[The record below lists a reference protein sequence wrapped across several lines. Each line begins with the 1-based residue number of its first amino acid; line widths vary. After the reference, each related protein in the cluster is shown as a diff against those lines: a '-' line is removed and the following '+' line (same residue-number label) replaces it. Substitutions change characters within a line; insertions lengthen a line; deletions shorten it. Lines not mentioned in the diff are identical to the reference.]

1 MDDLDIEKIL
11 GIRNVSEETENI
23 IAEKYPALSDEQK
36 KRILSGIN
44 ITDPETGTEKQV
56 LVVRDSRKKN
66 TACIAACAAALM
78 IVAGAVLRFRIN
90 TTGHAGYSPD
100 MPEVTTSLNDD
111 HDETCPE
118 IILNDDGTFAVP
130 DLTGLDYD
138 LVTERY
144 REYFNFTTGYSNDDD
159 IPCNQIMWQD
169 TEPGY
174 IAEPGYKI
182 ELNVSLGPK
191 MNKVPPLYSFSIEE
205 ATSLLE
211 YKGFSV
217 MIKYVFDDDIPEG
230 YTVKTEPEA
239 NAEAA
244 KGSAV
249 TLYISRGSEKEQGDV
264 NEENGTSDD
273 HEEVF
278 PEETEE

>member
-36 KRILSGIN
+36 KRILSNIN
-44 ITDPETGTEKQV
+44 ISDPETGTEKQV
-56 LVVRDSRKKN
+56 RVVRDNRRKNIKN
-66 TACIAACAAALM
+66 IAYIAACAAVLM
-78 IVAGAVLRFRIN
+78 IVAGAVLRYPVS
-90 TTGHAGYSPD
+90 TGPATNI
-100 MPEVTTSLNDD
+100 PEVTEVSDEKSDD
-111 HDETCPE
+111 TCPE
-118 IILNDDGTFAVP
+118 IIINDDGTFVVP

-159 IPCNQIMWQD
+159 VPCNQIMWQD

-191 MNKVPPLYSFSIEE
+191 MNIVPPLYSFSIEE
-205 ATSLLE
+205 ATTLLE

-244 KGSAV
+244 KGSTV

-264 NEENGTSDD
+264 HEENGTTDD
-273 HEEVF
+273 HEEIF